1 MGLKVGFM
9 KLLTDDNVGPIVEH
23 QQASVSRAA
32 GNERGSQ
39 FRRRPRWSSCQES
52 QSHTAE
58 EEEET
63 GSSRTS
69 KVSRFSFCSAPVDAE
84 VVTDCSICSFHLS
97 TGQYRRTPCFSA
109 TLRPQSKAKIPTRP
123 LARFPK
129 SWLPCGTL
137 WTPNQKT

>member
-1 MGLKVGFM
+1 M
-9 KLLTDDNVGPIVEH
+9 KILTDINVGPIDEH
-23 QQASVSRAA
+23 EQASVSRTA
-32 GNERGSQ
+32 GNERRSQ
-39 FRRRPRWSSCQES
+39 FRWRPRWSSCQES

-69 KVSRFSFCSAPVDAE
+69 KVSRFLFCPPPPSLPVDAE
-84 VVTDCSICSFHLS
+84 VVTDCLICSLHSS

-109 TLRPQSKAKIPTRP
+109 TLRPQSKAKTPTPP

-137 WTPNQKT
+137 WTPNQKM